1 MGTPADKMTRWVRGG
16 QMDPVATTS
25 LYTAMLRARESA
37 RPDRL
42 FCDPFAEALAGP
54 RGTEVLAWMEARAPG
69 VSEGQAVAIRTR
81 FYDDTLER
89 ILAQSGIDQLV
100 FLAAGLDTRAFRLP
114 LPLELTVF
122 ELDLSEVLDLKAA
135 ALAQRNAVPRC
146 RRVPI
151 PADLSGDWPKAL
163 QDGGFDRRRPAIWF
177 VEGLLYYLSETQV
190 HHVLDT
196 LSEHAVPGS
205 WLLADLVGQSF
216 LTSPYLAGFLSMMA
230 ANGSPWQFGTD
241 DPEGL
246 MRVHG
251 WQPSVTQYGA
261 DGANYGRWTL
271 PVTDRE
277 DTASPHGYLVVANR

>member
-1 MGTPADKMTRWVRGG
+1 
-16 QMDPVATTS
+16 MDPVATTS

-42 FCDPFAEALAGP
+42 FSDPFAETLAGP
-54 RGTEVLAWMEARAPG
+54 QGNTLLAWMEARAPG
-69 VSEGQAVAIRTR
+69 VSEGQAVPIRTK
-81 FYDDTLER
+81 FYDNTLER

-100 FLAAGLDTRAFRLP
+100 FLAAGLDSRAFRLP
-114 LPLELTVF
+114 LPPELILF
-122 ELDLSEVLDLKAA
+122 ELDRSEVLDLKAEV
-135 ALAQRNAVPRC
+135 LAKLDAVPRC
-146 RRVPI
+146 RRVPV
-151 PADLSGDWPKAL
+151 PADLGGDWSKAL
-163 QDGGFDRRRPAIWF
+163 QDGGFDRQRPAIWC
-177 VEGLLYYLSETQV
+177 VEGLLYYLSESQV

-196 LSEHAVPGS
+196 LSERAAPGS

-216 LTSPYLAGFLSMMA
+216 LASPYMVGFLSMMA

-246 MRVHG
+246 MTAHG

-271 PVTDRE
+271 PAIDPE
-277 DTASPHGYLVVANR
+277 DTDSPRGYLIVANR

>member
-1 MGTPADKMTRWVRGG
+1 
-16 QMDPVATTS
+16 MDPVATTS

-42 FCDPFAEALAGP
+42 FSDPFADALAGP
-54 RGTEVLAWMEARAPG
+54 RGNEVLAWMEARAPG
-69 VSEGQAVAIRTR
+69 VSEGQAVPIRTK
-81 FYDDTLER
+81 FYDDTLEW

-114 LPLELTVF
+114 LPSELTLF
-122 ELDLSEVLDLKAA
+122 ELDRSEVLDLKAKT
-135 ALAQRNAVPRC
+135 LGQRNAVPRC

-151 PADLSGDWPKAL
+151 PADLTRDWPKAL
-163 QDGGFDRRRPAIWF
+163 QDGGFDRQRPAIWF
-177 VEGLLYYLSETQV
+177 VEGLLYYLSDTQV
-190 HHVLDT
+190 HHLLYT
-196 LSEHAVPGS
+196 LSQWAVPGS
-205 WLLADLVGQSF
+205 WLLADIVGQSF
-216 LTSPYLAGFLSMMA
+216 LTSPHMAGFLSMMA

-246 MRVHG
+246 MTAHG
-251 WQPSVTQYGA
+251 WQPNVTQYGA

-277 DTASPHGYLVVANR
+277 ETDSPRGYLVVANR